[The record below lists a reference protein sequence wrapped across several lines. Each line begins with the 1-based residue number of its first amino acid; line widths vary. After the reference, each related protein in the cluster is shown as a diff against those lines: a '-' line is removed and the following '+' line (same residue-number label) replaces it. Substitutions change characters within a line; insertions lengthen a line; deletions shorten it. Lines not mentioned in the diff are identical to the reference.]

1 VSGPLRIDDVVG
13 DTPPAGPSSPV
24 LELTPS
30 REAQVGETT
39 VRRALPT
46 RGRRTVGPWCFLDH
60 APEMLVDVRKP
71 GSGRCPDKRG
81 MQVGPHPHIG
91 LQTVTWLLD
100 GEVVHSDSI
109 GSEQSIRPGQLNL
122 MSAGRGVVHAE
133 ETPASYRGRLHGV
146 QLWIAQPERTR
157 NGPPAFEHHVELPRV
172 ELGTA
177 TATVIVGAV
186 AGAVSPARRDTE
198 TVGIEL
204 TLRAGRTVVPVEAA
218 HEHALVVLDGTVA
231 VDEHVVAADQ
241 LAYLG
246 TGRSE
251 IVVTVTGPVRALL
264 VGGEP
269 FETRPLMWWNFV
281 ARDREEIDAAYADWQ
296 AGDERFGGV
305 ATSLAAI
312 PAPPP
317 PWQSRPR
324 AFHRR

>member
-1 VSGPLRIDDVVG
+1 MMEVVSGPLRVEDVAG
-13 DTPPAGPSSPV
+13 DGPPAPTPSPA

-39 VRRALPT
+39 VRRSLPT

-60 APEMLVDVRKP
+60 APETLVDST
-71 GSGRCPDKRG
+71 GSPG

-100 GEVVHSDSI
+100 GEVVHRDSI

-133 ETPASYRGRLHGV
+133 ETPASFRGRLHGV
-146 QLWIAQPERTR
+146 QLWVAQPERTR
-157 NGPPAFEHHVELPRV
+157 HGPPAFEHHGELPRV
-172 ELGTA
+172 ELDNA
-177 TATVIVGAV
+177 TATVIVGSV
-186 AGAVSPARRDTE
+186 AGATSPARRDTE
-198 TVGIEL
+198 TVGVEL
-204 TLRAGRTVVPVEAA
+204 ALRDGRTVVPTEAA
-218 HEHALVVLDGTVA
+218 HEYALVVLDGTVA

-251 IVVTVTGPVRALL
+251 IAVTVTGPVRALL

-269 FETRPLMWWNFV
+269 FEAKPLMWWNFV
-281 ARDREEIDAAYADWQ
+281 ARDREEIDSAYADWQ
-296 AGDERFGGV
+296 AGAQRFGAV
-305 ATSLAAI
+305 ASSLAAI

-317 PWQSRPR
+317 LWQLGPSPFRPR
-324 AFHRR
+324 